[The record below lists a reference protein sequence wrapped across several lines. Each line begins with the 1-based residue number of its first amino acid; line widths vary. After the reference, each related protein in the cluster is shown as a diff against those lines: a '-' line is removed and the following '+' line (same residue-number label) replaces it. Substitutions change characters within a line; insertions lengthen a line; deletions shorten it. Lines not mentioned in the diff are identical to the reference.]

1 MLDQVRIIVDNGGVE
16 FCVLNLDNS
25 EFTMQAPCGGAGPW
39 LQTVFAHIHDIGQ
52 TGQVVIRN

>member
-1 MLDQVRIIVDNGGVE
+1 
-16 FCVLNLDNS
+16 
-25 EFTMQAPCGGAGPW
+25 MQAPCGGAGPW